1 MSGWVYS
8 EVVKDHFINPRN
20 AWKNDEDFAYDCMG
34 KDGNV
39 QCGDEMLFAL
49 QIDAETEK
57 IIDCRWQTFG
67 CASAIASTSMLSEA
81 IKGLTLEEAMKITP
95 KDITERL
102 GGLPDN
108 KIHCSVL
115 GDKALCAAAND
126 YFRKN
131 GMEDRVVEPK
141 AKLICECKNVTDLD
155 IEESILEGSRT
166 YTDLQDDTGLGTV
179 CGRCRETAESL
190 LEHYIEKHFK

>member
-1 MSGWVYS
+1 MSDWVYS
-8 EVVKDHFINPRN
+8 DIVKDHFINPRN
-20 AWKNDEDFAYDCMG
+20 AWRDDENFDYDAQG

-49 QIDAETEK
+49 KIDKDTET
-57 IIDCRWQTFG
+57 ITDCRWKTFG

-81 IKGLTLEEAMKITP
+81 IKGMKVEDALNISP
-95 KDITERL
+95 KDIAERL

-115 GDKALCAAAND
+115 GDKALRVAVNN
-126 YFRKN
+126 YFREN
-131 GMEDRVVEPK
+131 GMENRVVEQK

-155 IEESILEGSRT
+155 IEESILEGART
-166 YTDLQDDTGLGTV
+166 YLDVQKDTGLGTV
-179 CGRCRETAESL
+179 CGRCRGAAEKL
-190 LEHYIEKHFK
+190 IEDYKVKHFS